1 MSFTTIIYAHPYDQS
16 FNYGILRR
24 VQQLL
29 DEKGEKYRLI
39 DLYADGFNPAYTKEE
54 LALFN
59 QGKALDLLVLH
70 YQELL
75 KTTNRLI
82 FIFPIWWADMP
93 AIVKGYLDKV
103 LLKTVAYRENKVGL
117 LEGLL
122 NLDEAL
128 VISISTAP
136 TFYLKYFCGNTIG
149 RAMLGH
155 TLKGVGAKKRRWI
168 NCGRANLI
176 SDEKRQ
182 AFLHSLEKYIRPLS
196 KLSHF
201 KIADSSN

>member
-1 MSFTTIIYAHPYDQS
+1 MTTTITYAHPYEKS
-16 FNYGILRR
+16 FNHAILQR
-24 VQQLL
+24 VEALL
-29 DEKGEKYRLI
+29 QAKGENYRVT
-39 DLYADGFNPAYTKEE
+39 DLCADGFNPVYSKEE
-54 LALFN
+54 LALFSKG
-59 QGKALDLLVLH
+59 QSLDPLVQRYL
-70 YQELL
+70 QELQESR
-75 KTTNRLI
+75 RLI

-128 VISISTAP
+128 VISTSTAP

-155 TLKGVGAKKRRWI
+155 TLKGVGAKKRRWV
-168 NCGRANLI
+168 NCGRANLV

-182 AFLHSLEKYIRPLS
+182 AFLDSLEKHI
-196 KLSHF
+196 
-201 KIADSSN
+201 